1 MPFPAALCEGLPVTT
16 STPERP
22 SVLDLLHT
30 VVDDGSFLS
39 WDEPLVEVATDEAYA
54 QRWPGL
60 GSAPAWTS
68 RC

>member
-39 WDEPLVEVATDEAYA
+39 
-54 QRWPGL
+54 
-60 GSAPAWTS
+60 
-68 RC
+68 

>member
-1 MPFPAALCEGLPVTT
+1 MPFPSALCEGLPVTT

-39 WDEPLVEVATDEAYA
+39 
-54 QRWPGL
+54 
-60 GSAPAWTS
+60 
-68 RC
+68 